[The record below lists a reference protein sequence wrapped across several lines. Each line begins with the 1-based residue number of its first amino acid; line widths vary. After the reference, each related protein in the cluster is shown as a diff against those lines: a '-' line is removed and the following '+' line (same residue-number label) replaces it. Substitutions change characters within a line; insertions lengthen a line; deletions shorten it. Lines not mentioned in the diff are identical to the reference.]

1 MGRTEEARELSEIKE
16 TSKKTWMVLC
26 ELTGKEGL
34 VTGEMNGK
42 IERLERRRK
51 VEDPSIG
58 GTDKE

>member
-1 MGRTEEARELSEIKE
+1 
-16 TSKKTWMVLC
+16 MVLC
-26 ELTGKEGL
+26 ELTGREGL

-42 IERLERRRK
+42 IEKLERRRK